1 MVPEKF
7 ITIYRSAIAG
17 GDIEIVEDE
26 KEKIAGL
33 KALVLKYTPL
43 VIDRFDEEID
53 KSLKHT
59 MVFKL
64 KIAAISG
71 KGKL

>member
-1 MVPEKF
+1 MRRK
-7 ITIYRSAIAG
+7 
-17 GDIEIVEDE
+17 
-26 KEKIAGL
+26 KIAGL
-33 KALVLKYTPL
+33 KDLVLKYTPS
-43 VIDRFDEEID
+43 VIDRFNEEID